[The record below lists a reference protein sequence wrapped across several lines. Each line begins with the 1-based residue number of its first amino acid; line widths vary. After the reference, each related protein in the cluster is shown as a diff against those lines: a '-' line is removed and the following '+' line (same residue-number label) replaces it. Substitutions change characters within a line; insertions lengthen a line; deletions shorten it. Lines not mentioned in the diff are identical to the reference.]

1 MLTLKQQIQ
10 RLNSILN
17 NPVVES
23 CLCGM
28 KYLPMGGGN
37 CENCGS
43 MLIYDTDEEF
53 EMIYEEVSFEAEEV

>member
-1 MLTLKQQIQ
+1 
-10 RLNSILN
+10 
-17 NPVVES
+17 
-23 CLCGM
+23 M